1 MDGLL
6 LAMRGVARRGRR
18 WVGSRRAGRVTK
30 PLTPAELKI
39 GDMIGRGLEPQR
51 IATEL
56 GISLATVRCHI
67 QHIAEKIHNP
77 DQLKPLTLILLT
89 FAHKRWL
96 ALHDEAA

>member
-1 MDGLL
+1 M
-6 LAMRGVARRGRR
+6 
-18 WVGSRRAGRVTK
+18 TK

-39 GDMIGRGLEPQR
+39 GDMVGRGLEPQR

-89 FAHKRWL
+89 FAHRRWL
-96 ALHDEAA
+96 AMHDEAA

>member
-1 MDGLL
+1 MDVLSL
-6 LAMRGVARRGRR
+6 VPKGVAPSRGRGPY
-18 WVGSRRAGRVTK
+18 VGSRQDRRMK

-89 FAHKRWL
+89 FAHRRWL
-96 ALHDEAA
+96 AMHD